1 MKKQIS
7 KKKLKQTSQQN
18 CSIIRKRLNIEVLD
32 ETKFFEEADIPNCKH
47 GPCLLFSNSLG
58 EKWFSCAIYRS
69 SKLCGFRINLSKD
82 GTLIQNKKINRPKI
96 QTLPIEEYGIL
107 RRRFDELTKI
117 GINPFWCKQCF
128 NFVSNEHEHKFDE
141 NCFDSWPSPFQIID
155 AIKDNFGEAQFWF
168 TENVL
173 SLISNLIEENS
184 INSILCVGT
193 PILFEWLKKLDI
205 QNLFLLDFDDRLS
218 KFYFPQEFA
227 RFSILNCYFYLN
239 EGKENLIKFFEKCD
253 EHLLFICDPPFGIQ
267 ITPLIRTINKLEL
280 IFKEIKSS
288 SFNKILFLPYFAE
301 KYLNNTNMSMVD
313 YKVTYTN
320 HKEFS
325 KLNKS
330 TVRIFTNI
338 SNKLFKLPK
347 EEGYHFCEIC
357 QRFVCKEN
365 KHCFKCG
372 YCTSLDGGLY
382 KHCNYCSKCVKRKY
396 IHCKKCFKCHLKER
410 CCIFKND

>member
-7 KKKLKQTSQQN
+7 KKKLKQNSQQN
-18 CSIIRKRLNIEVLD
+18 INCSIRKRLNIEVLD

-117 GINPFWCKQCF
+117 GTNPFWCKQCF
-128 NFVSNEHEHKFDE
+128 NFVSKEHEHKLDE

-155 AIKDNFGEAQFWF
+155 AIKDNSGEAQFWF

-193 PILFEWLKKLDI
+193 PILFGWLKKLNL
-205 QNLFLLDFDDRLS
+205 QNLFLLDFDDRLVCSVTFCSAWDLLTTRSGAAMIEIKIYFETKRNFDHLWFES

-313 YKVTYTN
+313 YK
-320 HKEFS
+320 S
-325 KLNKS
+325 KLS
-330 TVRIFTNI
+330 RDGVFCDF
-338 SNKLFKLPK
+338 FKLLGLGIIGIGPSSRS
-347 EEGYHFCEIC
+347 YTQ
-357 QRFVCKEN
+357 QR
-365 KHCFKCG
+365 
-372 YCTSLDGGLY
+372 S
-382 KHCNYCSKCVKRKY
+382 SP
-396 IHCKKCFKCHLKER
+396 
-410 CCIFKND
+410 

>member
-1 MKKQIS
+1 MKRQIS
-7 KKKLKQTSQQN
+7 KKKLKQNSQQN
-18 CSIIRKRLNIEVLD
+18 INCSIRKRLNIEVLD

-117 GINPFWCKQCF
+117 GTNPFWCKQCF
-128 NFVSNEHEHKFDE
+128 NFVSKEHEHKLDE

-155 AIKDNFGEAQFWF
+155 AIKDNSGEAQFWF

-193 PILFEWLKKLDI
+193 PILFGWLKKLNL
-205 QNLFLLDFDDRLS
+205 QNLFLLDFDDRL
-218 KFYFPQEFA
+218 
-227 RFSILNCYFYLN
+227 
-239 EGKENLIKFFEKCD
+239 
-253 EHLLFICDPPFGIQ
+253 
-267 ITPLIRTINKLEL
+267 
-280 IFKEIKSS
+280 
-288 SFNKILFLPYFAE
+288 
-301 KYLNNTNMSMVD
+301 
-313 YKVTYTN
+313 VTYTN

-347 EEGYHFCEIC
+347 EEGYYFCEIC
-357 QRFVCKEN
+357 ERFVCKEN

-372 YCTSLDGGLY
+372 YCTSLDGSLY
-382 KHCNYCSKCVKRKY
+382 KHCNYCNKCVKRKY

-410 CCIFKND
+410 CCYIFKND